1 VKSFQGMVSPARILL
16 AVWVIGLGVAALLW
30 HPFAWVLLLFTA
42 VGLGLSFLVNV
53 GTEAGQN
60 WSKALYGDEKESRD
74 HWSRKGSRHR

>member
-1 VKSFQGMVSPARILL
+1 VKSFKAMASPARVLL
-16 AVWVIGLGVAALLW
+16 AAWIIGLLVVAVLW

-60 WSKALYGDEKESRD
+60 WSKALYGDDPESRD
-74 HWSRKGSRHR
+74 HWSQKETRR